1 MARYTATVATTRPAA
16 DVFDYLA
23 DFSSVAEWDPGVKE
37 AYPVNSGGVRRGARF
52 KVVARFLG
60 RDVPL
65 TYRTVELDRP
75 HRVVL
80 RAEADTVVSND
91 TISVKAL
98 PEGGTQVTYD
108 AELQLKGPARIAELP
123 MRLLFKRIG
132 DRARD
137 GLERVLA

>member
-1 MARYTATVATTRPAA
+1 M
-16 DVFDYLA
+16 FDYLA

-37 AYPVNSGGVRRGARF
+37 AYPVNPGGVRRGAQF
-52 KVVARFLG
+52 KVISRFLG

-80 RAEADTVVSND
+80 QAISDTVVSTD
-91 TISVKAL
+91 TISFRPL
-98 PEGGTQVTYD
+98 PDGGTLVTYD
-108 AELQLKGPARIAELP
+108 ADLRLKGALRLADLP
-123 MRLLFKRIG
+123 MRLIFRRIG

-137 GLERVLA
+137 GLEEALA

>member
-1 MARYTATVATTRPAA
+1 MARYSGTVTTSRPPE

-37 AYPVNSGGVRRGARF
+37 AYPVNSGGVRRGAQF
-52 KVVARFLG
+52 TVISRFLG

-80 RAEADTVVSND
+80 QAISDTVVSTD
-91 TISVKAL
+91 TISFRPL
-98 PEGGTQVTYD
+98 PDGGTLVTYD
-108 AELQLKGPARIAELP
+108 ADLRLKGALRLAELP
-123 MRLLFKRIG
+123 MRVLFRRIG
-132 DRARD
+132 ERARD
-137 GLERVLA
+137 GLEEALA